1 MTQSDRARA
10 TLDRLTAIDWW
21 DEDAAYAHAPSR
33 SRLFREY
40 LRRSA
45 LWAQA
50 YQATD
55 DWPFVDLAAHV
66 DPSVQVDAELASQ
79 LDAFLEAGVGFVK
92 AKALCRAAL
101 RWAALLDSS
110 TVRLP
115 SLPDPF
121 EPLLRMFD
129 RGAWCGLVIENRV
142 ADFFTLRVPFGRWQD
157 HLGTNPV
164 IPLERSALD
173 AIDARA
179 AASGKA

>member
-50 YQATD
+50 YQAD
-55 DWPFVDLAAHV
+55 RNWPFVDLAVHV
-66 DPSVQVDAELASQ
+66 DPHVRIDAELAAE
-79 LDAFLEAGVGFVK
+79 LDAFLEANVWHIRAKGV
-92 AKALCRAAL
+92 CRAAL
-101 RWAALLDSS
+101 RWAALLDTS

-115 SLPDPF
+115 DLPDPF
-121 EPLLRMFD
+121 EPLLLMLE
-129 RGAWCGLVIENRV
+129 RGGWCLVIENRV
-142 ADFFTLRVPFGRWQD
+142 ADFATLRVPLGTWQD
-157 HLGTNPV
+157 HLSTEPV
-164 IPLERSALD
+164 VQLERSALD
-173 AIDARA
+173 ALDARA
-179 AASGKA
+179 TASGKS